1 MLYQDFDSLEK
12 MAGLLSAI
20 QIPDAIANNLK
31 MELRPYQKEA
41 YQRFVYYCDSYPVGK
56 NKSNKHL
63 LYHMATG
70 SGKTLLMAGLML
82 ELYSR
87 GYRNFLFF
95 VNSSNIIEKT
105 RDNFT
110 NPVSDKYLFADT
122 IIINDKK
129 VCIRSVDNFEETDS
143 DDINICFST
152 VQGLHSRM
160 NTPRENSITE
170 EDFENKRIVLIADEA
185 HHINAWTKNG
195 NLAKDEEEGKHSWE
209 ETITNKIFLK
219 NPANILLEFTAT
231 LDVADANIAR
241 KYDDKLIFDYSLK
254 QFRLD
259 KYSKEICV
267 MQSNLSP
274 LERVLQA
281 LVLSQYR
288 MKLAGYNGI
297 FIKPVVLLKSKTIK
311 ESDDFYEKFYL
322 FLKELDAKAVRKIQG
337 IAKGTELAR
346 AFAFFDKNKIT
357 DENLVLELQNDFSEE
372 KALQVNSKAQSEEKQ
387 LLVNSLES
395 ENNEIRLIFAV
406 DMLDE
411 GWDVLN
417 LFDIVR
423 LYDTR
428 DGRNN
433 KVGKTT
439 MREAQLIGRGAR
451 YYPFVAP
458 DKPDADKYKRKY
470 DSDNGN
476 PLAVLE
482 TLYYHSVHDPR
493 YIAEIKQ
500 ALRETGIMSES
511 EPVEIHIKDSFK
523 KTDFYKNGLVYTNE
537 RIKNKREDKQKLL
550 DYLGDHY
557 IHYPNVFDTISNT
570 QMLAMKEKEELSLES
585 AQQIMTRKIKFSD
598 LGKSAMF
605 YAFDTNQF
613 FSYSNLHKYF
623 PHLQSLDSFVAQDLA
638 NLEIQVRGTKVRL
651 DNLTKQEKRDI
662 ASFVLSDIASTIRGN
677 DVEFKGTKS
686 FTPKAIK
693 DVFTDK
699 KFVPQGDN
707 IKGWKEY
714 AVVAGLQ
721 NIDLFTREWLVY
733 DDNFGTSEEQAL
745 LDYFAGKAED
755 IKQKYSE
762 FYLIRNEKQLKMYN
776 FDDGRA
782 MEPDFVLFTI
792 NNKDQKNSVWQIFI
806 EPKGD
811 HLLEKDKW
819 KEDLLESIESH
830 ADIAMLGLNNYYY
843 RLSGTPFFNVANNEK
858 RFDEAIDKI
867 LDLKNTKN

>member
-1 MLYQDFDSLEK
+1 MLYQGFDSLKK
-12 MAGLLSAI
+12 MAGLLSTI
-20 QIPDAIANNLK
+20 QIPDFIANNLR
-31 MELRPYQKEA
+31 MDLRPYQEDA

-56 NKSNKHL
+56 NKLNKHL

-70 SGKTLLMAGLML
+70 SGKTLLMAGLIL

-110 NPVSDKYLFADT
+110 NPVSDKYLFADN
-122 IIINDKK
+122 IIIEDKK
-129 VCIRSVDNFEETDS
+129 VYIRSVDNFEEGNP

-170 EDFENKRIVLIADEA
+170 EDFENKKIVLIADEA

-231 LDVADANIAR
+231 LDVSDANIAR

-267 MQSNLSP
+267 VQSNLP
-274 LERVLQA
+274 TLERTLQA
-281 LVLSQYR
+281 LILSQYR
-288 MKLAGYNGI
+288 MKLAGHNGI
-297 FIKPVVLLKSKTIK
+297 FVKPVVLLKSKTIK
-311 ESDDFYEKFYL
+311 ESGNFYTNFYS
-322 FLKELDAKAVRKIQG
+322 FLRNLNTKTIQKIRDAATD
-337 IAKGTELAR
+337 TELAR
-346 AFAFFDKNKIT
+346 AFDFFDKNKIT
-357 DENLVLELQNDFSEE
+357 DENLILELQNDFSEE
-372 KALQVNSKAQSEEKQ
+372 KALQVNSKSQSEDKQ
-387 LLVNSLES
+387 LLLNSLES
-395 ENNEIRLIFAV
+395 ENNETRLIFAV

-423 LYDTR
+423 LYETR
-428 DGRNN
+428 DGKNN

-458 DKPDADKYKRKY
+458 DKPELDKYKRKY
-470 DSDNGN
+470 DSDSNN
-476 PLAVLE
+476 PLAILE
-482 TLYYHSVHDPR
+482 TLCYHSVHNPK
-493 YIAEIKQ
+493 YITEIKR
-500 ALRETGIMSES
+500 ALRETGIMPES

-523 KTDFYKNGLVYTNE
+523 NTEFYKNGLVYTNE
-537 RIKNKREDKQKLL
+537 RIKNTRDDKQRLS
-550 DYLGDHY
+550 DYLSNHY
-557 IHYPNVFDTISNT
+557 IHYPNVLNTISST
-570 QMLAMKEKEELSLES
+570 QMFAMKEKEEMALET
-585 AQQIMTRKIKFSD
+585 AQQIITRKIKFSD

-605 YAFDTNQF
+605 YAFDTNPF
-613 FSYSNLHKYF
+613 FSFSNLRKYF
-623 PHLQSLDSFVAQDLA
+623 PQLQSLDLFVNQDLSE
-638 NLEIQVRGTKVRL
+638 LLIQIRGTKARL
-651 DNLTKQEKRDI
+651 DHLTKQEKREIALFVLTDI
-662 ASFVLSDIASTIRGN
+662 ASAIRGS
-677 DVEFKGTKS
+677 DVEFKGTTLFK
-686 FTPKAIK
+686 PKLIK

-699 KFVPQGDN
+699 KFIPQGDN
-707 IKGWKEY
+707 IKSWKEY
-714 AVVAGLQ
+714 AVIAGLH
-721 NIDLFTREWLVY
+721 NIDLFNREWLVY

-745 LDYFAGKAED
+745 LDYFDGRAED

-762 FYLIRNEKQLKMYN
+762 FYLVRNEKQLKVYN

-792 NNKDQKNSVWQIFI
+792 ANKDKKNSVWQIFV
-806 EPKGD
+806 EPKGNQ
-811 HLLEKDKW
+811 LLERDKW
-819 KEDLLESIESH
+819 KEDLLESIENKSEV
-830 ADIAMLGLNNYYY
+830 ALLGVNNYFYK
-843 RLSGTPFFNVANNEK
+843 LFGTPFFNVANNEK
-858 RFDEAIDKI
+858 RFDSALERI
-867 LDLKNTKN
+867 LDLKNK